1 MLNAL
6 KNTLIF
12 NEFDEATIIQL
23 LKKIKY
29 TKRKYLKG
37 ENVAFRGDKI
47 ESLAIIVKGS
57 VETEM
62 LSRDGSVRK
71 IENLKE
77 SDILAAAFIF
87 GENNNFPVDIKAVED
102 VEILYVP
109 KREFLKL
116 LQLDNKI
123 LENFLNEISNKT
135 QLLSFKIWENVN
147 NKTIIE
153 KLNNY
158 LVNNSKNNEIIIES
172 VKNLSESFGV
182 ARPSLSRALSE
193 YVKEGKLERI
203 GRNKY
208 RILDKF
214 F

>member
-12 NEFDEATIIQL
+12 NEVDEATITQL
-23 LKKIKY
+23 LKNIKY
-29 TKRKYLKG
+29 TKKKYLKG
-37 ENVAFRGDKI
+37 ENVAFRADKI
-47 ESLAIIVKGS
+47 ESLAIIIKGS
-57 VETEM
+57 IETEM
-62 LSRDGSVRK
+62 LSKDGAVRK

-77 SDILAAAFIF
+77 FDILAAAFIF
-87 GENNNFPVDIKAVED
+87 GKNNRYPVDIKAVED
-102 VEILYVP
+102 VEILYIP
-109 KREFLKL
+109 KKEFLKL
-116 LQLDNKI
+116 LQLNSKI

-158 LVNNSKNNEIIIES
+158 FINNSKNNEIIIES

-182 ARPSLSRALSE
+182 TRPSLSRVLSD
-193 YVKEGKLERI
+193 YVKDGKLERM

>member
-12 NEFDEATIIQL
+12 NEFDEATITQL

-29 TKRKYLKG
+29 TKRKYLRG

-123 LENFLNEISNKT
+123 LKNFLNEISNKT

-158 LVNNSKNNEIIIES
+158 LINNSKNNEIIIES

>member
-12 NEFDEATIIQL
+12 NEFDEATITQL

-29 TKRKYLKG
+29 TKRKYLRG

-123 LENFLNEISNKT
+123 LKNFLNEISNKI

-158 LVNNSKNNEIIIES
+158 LINNSKNNEIIIES